1 MPPRRN
7 EILPGRT
14 QKERKQARRTIGKLT
29 DQVIQVATKNRYE
42 ESFKRFLRF
51 HNLSPNFCM
60 PPPDVFDD
68 MVGSYV
74 EYLWEAGAPKSDASY
89 VMAGIQ
95 HKRPQAK
102 HKLPWA
108 WRLVKAWHQIELP
121 CRATPLTPELLLALA
136 GQAFTFRQTRMGWL
150 LVLAFSLFLRTGELI
165 QLLRK
170 DCIIPIDEGQPP
182 VVILIGTKTTKKN
195 LLPLEK
201 LVVEEA
207 LARKALRFLTKG
219 LKPGDTLSQMSN
231 HTFRSL
237 WQSLLVALDLS
248 GLGFAPYSLR
258 RGGATS
264 AYRNGATLDVLMTR
278 GRWSHQKTARLY
290 LDQGAQAVALL
301 KLPASASQKCRKARA
316 KFLAMSQ
323 EGTRGKSH

>member
-1 MPPRRN
+1 M
-7 EILPGRT
+7 
-14 QKERKQARRTIGKLT
+14 
-29 DQVIQVATKNRYE
+29 
-42 ESFKRFLRF
+42 
-51 HNLSPNFCM
+51 
-60 PPPDVFDD
+60 
-68 MVGSYV
+68 
-74 EYLWEAGAPKSDASY
+74 
-89 VMAGIQ
+89 
-95 HKRPQAK
+95 
-102 HKLPWA
+102 
-108 WRLVKAWHQIELP
+108 
-121 CRATPLTPELLLALA
+121 
-136 GQAFTFRQTRMGWL
+136 
-150 LVLAFSLFLRTGELI
+150 I
-165 QLLRK
+165 QLQRK

-207 LARKALRFLTKG
+207 LAQKALRFLTKG

-264 AYRNGATLDVLMTR
+264 AYRNGAILDVLMTR

-290 LDQGAQAVALL
+290 LGQGAQAVALL
-301 KLPASASQKCRKARA
+301 KLPPSASQKCRKARA